1 MMNIAFYSAGLPS
14 CLANV
19 NQWLANF
26 HYDFEVYF
34 LFIYVY
40 LTTEITQHQIQLGQY
55 VNSRL
60 FR

>member
-40 LTTEITQHQIQLGQY
+40 LTKLH
-55 VNSRL
+55 NKKFS
-60 FR
+60 